1 MFEIRTRSAKDPDM
15 PQVRAIN
22 THYILHT
29 ELPFAQFP
37 PPPETYPA
45 RLAALSA
52 RGLPYSVA
60 MTEVQTVSD
69 IICKQ
74 ILIQTSGQII
84 LPSSQ
89 SAASVVYA
97 MPTLMQERIRTF
109 ASGSLPR
116 MHNVQPYEK

>member
-45 RLAALSA
+45 RLAVLSA

-60 MTEVQTVSD
+60 MTEGRTHEHSQTGERVLRYANFYNQNIERSRIPPPPTHYNSSD
-69 IICKQ
+69 R
-74 ILIQTSGQII
+74 L
-84 LPSSQ
+84 
-89 SAASVVYA
+89 
-97 MPTLMQERIRTF
+97 
-109 ASGSLPR
+109 
-116 MHNVQPYEK
+116 

>member
-1 MFEIRTRSAKDPDM
+1 M
-15 PQVRAIN
+15 N
-22 THYILHT
+22 TH
-29 ELPFAQFP
+29 
-37 PPPETYPA
+37 
-45 RLAALSA
+45 RLAKESSDTRISTIKILSDHEFHL
-52 RGLPYSVA
+52 RQPII
-60 MTEVQTVSD
+60 TVQTVSD

-97 MPTLMQERIRTF
+97 MPTWMQERIRTF